1 MSDKVL
7 VDKKDIVDIANV
19 AQRLNYDSY
28 FYYRRFN
35 NWYAQGVFN
44 SDYLVDAWSSGGVG
58 RPYSNVLTSN
68 TGYKNAW
75 ITKTITGASRICAD
89 VYYGLNT
96 KATAICV
103 VKQGGA
109 PASAP
114 SAYNSD
120 YTTINGY
127 ITHFSMLDTSSNVEK
142 MQRMLRT
149 HMYCTNVPQANQ
161 KHFEVEG
168 DTISLGFNIAT
179 SSSYYSPPTGY
190 SYKQYGIFIVFYDP
204 DSIRQV
210 EDTSSSTDT
219 LYNMGGTDRF
229 YNTGYE
235 EEWSDIKNALLN
247 YMPASTYLDIK
258 SNGTFYGN
266 NGYITV
272 DVPTSLIISKMGAV
286 EITATDT
293 SSGYKKRTY
302 DLSSYLTKSN
312 QIFFLRLYVSNA
324 SSSSGSSTGYVE
336 WLFSPLFTRFDP
348 TNTSDVTMLSSGS
361 TSAGSVWLKK
371 STGTTTYSSKAS
383 PSISTTS
390 QIYQVAT
397 QPWNN
402 CTWSWSWDTKQL
414 YIQNT
419 GTSYYY
425 PSSPKAILYYIK
437 A

>member
-19 AQRLNYDSY
+19 AQKLNYNSY

-35 NWYAQGVFN
+35 NWYPQGVFN
-44 SDYLVDAWSSGGVG
+44 NDYSVDNFYRGVG
-58 RPYSNVLTSN
+58 CPYPSVLTSN
-68 TGYKNAW
+68 TGFKNAW

-103 VKQGGA
+103 VKQGG
-109 PASAP
+109 PADYPAKYS
-114 SAYNSD
+114 SD
-120 YTTINGY
+120 YTAIDGY
-127 ITHFSMLDTSSNVEK
+127 ITHFSMLDTPSNVEK
-142 MQRMLRT
+142 MQRMLRES
-149 HMYCTNVPQANQ
+149 MYCTDVPQANQ

-168 DTISLGFNIAT
+168 DTISLGFNIAY

-190 SYKQYGIFIVFYDP
+190 SYKQYGIYIVFYDP

-210 EDTSSSTDT
+210 EDTSSSIDT

-229 YNTGYE
+229 YDTGYE
-235 EEWSDIKNALLN
+235 EEWSDIKKALLN

-258 SNGTFYGN
+258 SNGLFYQN

-272 DVPTSLIISKMGAV
+272 NVPTIISKMGAV
-286 EITATDT
+286 EITATNT
-293 SSGYKKRTY
+293 SSGYKKRIY
-302 DLSSYLTKSN
+302 DLSSYLTNSN

-336 WLFSPLFTRFDP
+336 WLFSPLFTRFDSSS
-348 TNTSDVTMLSSGS
+348 TGDVTMVSSGS
-361 TSAGSVWLKK
+361 VSAGTLWLKK
-371 STGTTTYSSKAS
+371 STRTTTYSNTAS
-383 PSISTTS
+383 PAISTTS
-390 QIYQVAT
+390 QIYQTAT
-397 QPWNN
+397 QPWNS

-419 GTSYYY
+419 GTSNYY
-425 PSSPKAILYYIK
+425 PSSPKAILYYVK